1 MEILARYF
9 VLSFIFNFSRWVRY
23 VISRWWR
30 CLFYNVD
37 SVSHEGS
44 SQLHLSRASDGKS
57 SKSRYS
63 ESECGVGSLR
73 VSSACNE
80 RLASGWF
87 TTNSAPRDSRAVSRG
102 VVFWGNSGAP
112 KMMRASGVNDQI
124 SPSAGIYPPISRLAA
139 PRDLIT
145 RSPLCACTYAT
156 VYTCLYVHRCR
167 AYVLPRGIF
176 FTFAIA
182 SKRVWVSI

>member
-1 MEILARYF
+1 MRGCYF
-9 VLSFIFNFSRWVRY
+9 VLSFFFFNFCRWVRN
-23 VISRWWR
+23 VTSRWLS
-30 CLFYNVD
+30 CLFYDVD
-37 SVSHEGS
+37 SISHKDN

-73 VSSACNE
+73 VPSACNE
-80 RLASGWF
+80 RPASGWF

-112 KMMRASGVNDQI
+112 KMIRASGVNDQI
-124 SPSAGIYPPISRLAA
+124 SPSAGIYSPISQLAA

-145 RSPLCACTYAT
+145 RSRLCACTYC
-156 VYTCLYVHRCR
+156 VYDRTYTGAAHTCCR
-167 AYVLPRGIF
+167 AARDIF
-176 FTFAIA
+176 HFRHREQTT
-182 SKRVWVSI
+182 WVSI